1 MKLLTQQAVTKEAD
15 MTNDEKMSILKLIFT
30 RIFASKLNGTD
41 ITTEIITDPYL
52 SGGQVSGRW
61 FSDNTLRGYDVDI
74 STGTS
79 LVQIRCVEQNPEKRD
94 NSGNLKWTANLAQ
107 QGHQLMWVIDRSQGG
122 GFLGR
127 MQKDLG
133 KDEVVWH
140 AGFDPATRPVAQAQ
154 AQAQYNQPT
163 NYNQQ
168 DQPPMQNPAASQ
180 TNPVDID
187 DLPEI
192 PNGLDI
198 PDYVLESIAEMDEP
212 PNWGDYE

>member
-1 MKLLTQQAVTKEAD
+1 
-15 MTNDEKMSILKLIFT
+15 MTNEEKMGILKLIFMS
-30 RIFASKLNGTD
+30 IFTSKQKGSD
-41 ITTEIITDPYL
+41 ITTEIITNPYL
-52 SGGQVSGRW
+52 SGGHVAGRW
-61 FSDNTLRGYDVDI
+61 FGQNTLRGYDVDI
-74 STGTS
+74 NTGIS

-127 MQKDLG
+127 MQRDLG
-133 KDEVVWH
+133 RDEIVWH
-140 AGFDPATRPVAQAQ
+140 AGFDPATRPVAAAQ
-154 AQAQYNQPT
+154 AQAYNQPA

-192 PNGLDI
+192 PNGADI

-212 PNWGDYE
+212 PDWGDYE

>member
-1 MKLLTQQAVTKEAD
+1 
-15 MTNDEKMSILKLIFT
+15 MTNEEKMGVLKLIFT
-30 RIFASKLNGTD
+30 SIFTSKQKGTD
-41 ITTEIITDPYL
+41 ITTESVINPYL
-52 SGGQVSGRW
+52 VGGHVMGRW
-61 FSDNTLRGYDVDI
+61 FGQNTLRGYDVDI
-74 STGTS
+74 NTGTS

-94 NSGNLKWTANLAQ
+94 NSGNLKWTANLAK

-127 MQKDLG
+127 MQRDLG
-133 KDEVVWH
+133 RNDIVWH

-154 AQAQYNQPT
+154 AQAQPA

-192 PNGLDI
+192 PNGVDI
-198 PDYVLESIAEMDEP
+198 PDYILESIAEMEEP
-212 PNWGDYE
+212 PDWGDYE